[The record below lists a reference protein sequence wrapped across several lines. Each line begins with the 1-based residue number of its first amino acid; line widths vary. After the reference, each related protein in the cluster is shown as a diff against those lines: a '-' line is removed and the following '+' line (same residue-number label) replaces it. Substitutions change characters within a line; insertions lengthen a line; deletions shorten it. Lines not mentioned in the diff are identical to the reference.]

1 MLEKLQ
7 RMKDQKQQ
15 RVSSPS
21 KVADFDQTENIP
33 PKSLNLYLLK
43 QQKICTTIESLVTS
57 LETKDPNF
65 SLQWLNLFAQSTTM
79 TEVLPILFLLLSYF
93 KVDAVVQ
100 GNLSV
105 RQEKRAIMK
114 QLQLK
119 MQLIVGL
126 TSTGSQSNIEVDK
139 TPETNKKL
147 LHLRSSY
154 NSSQKK
160 E

>member
-65 SLQWLNLFAQSTTM
+65 SLQWLNLFA
-79 TEVLPILFLLLSYF
+79 
-93 KVDAVVQ
+93 
-100 GNLSV
+100 
-105 RQEKRAIMK
+105 
-114 QLQLK
+114 
-119 MQLIVGL
+119 
-126 TSTGSQSNIEVDK
+126 
-139 TPETNKKL
+139 
-147 LHLRSSY
+147 
-154 NSSQKK
+154 
-160 E
+160 